1 MALLEPVPSRP
12 RVRFRVT
19 GRVQGVGFRWWARE
33 EARALSLSGFVRNDP
48 DGAVSG
54 EVEGETAALEAFRA
68 RLSEGPP
75 QATVADLRWEVDA
88 GQGTGAQ
95 SLPFPYEIQ
104 R

>member
-1 MALLEPVPSRP
+1 MRA
-12 RVRFRVT
+12 RFRAE

-33 EARALSLSGFVRNDP
+33 EARALELAGFVRNDP

-54 EVEGETAALEAFRA
+54 EAEGDEAVLEAFRGLLSKGPAQA
-68 RLSEGPP
+68 R
-75 QATVADLRWEVDA
+75 VADLRWEVDA

>member
-1 MALLEPVPSRP
+1 MKA
-12 RVRFRVT
+12 RFRVE

-33 EARALSLSGFVRNDP
+33 EARALGLSGFVRNDP

-54 EVEGETAALEAFRA
+54 EAEGETAALEAFRA

-75 QATVADLRWEVDA
+75 QARVADLDWEVDA